1 MYSADADKV
10 KGSATIIKIRMHE
23 LTERELYQALEY
35 AKSLDEN
42 AGRRILEQFQ
52 LDQIALAQTIFGIF
66 PAVIAEQNQ
75 DMANLFMDLCFD
87 VICVY
92 QKAFGPLPSQKD
104 MDLDWLEKQA
114 MLLDAELQSLM
125 TDKHMDDRIREKLQ
139 DRLRQRSLDET
150 GQMGL
155 VNFMNAAI
163 DDFASENPVR
173 VPAIKATQ
181 TMIFVVI
188 RLFNSLYSHAAKE

>member
-1 MYSADADKV
+1 
-10 KGSATIIKIRMHE
+10 MHE
-23 LTERELYQALEY
+23 LTNRELYQALEY
-35 AKSLDEN
+35 AKSMDES
-42 AGRRILEQFQ
+42 AGRKIMEQFG
-52 LDQIALAQTIFGIF
+52 LDQTALAQTIFGIF

-92 QKAFGPLPSQKD
+92 RKAFGSLPPQKD

-125 TDKHMDDRIREKLQ
+125 TDKDMDEKIREKLQ

-163 DDFASENPVR
+163 DEFASENPVR
-173 VPAIKATQ
+173 VPAIKTTQ

-188 RLFNSLYSHAAKE
+188 RLFNNLYSHAFHK

>member
-1 MYSADADKV
+1 
-10 KGSATIIKIRMHE
+10 MHE
-23 LTERELYQALEY
+23 LTDCELYQALEY
-35 AKSLDEN
+35 AKSMDEN

-52 LDQIALAQTIFGIF
+52 LDQFALAQTIFGIF

-92 QKAFGPLPSQKD
+92 QKAFGPLPPQKD

-125 TDKHMDDRIREKLQ
+125 TDKHMDDRIRERLQ

-150 GQMGL
+150 GQAGL

-173 VPAIKATQ
+173 VSAIKTTQ

-188 RLFNSLYSHAAKE
+188 KLFNSLYSHAAAKK

>member
-1 MYSADADKV
+1 
-10 KGSATIIKIRMHE
+10 MHE
-23 LTERELYQALEY
+23 LTDRELYRALEY

-42 AGRRILEQFQ
+42 AGRKVLEQFQ
-52 LDQIALAQTIFGIF
+52 LDQTALAQTIFGIF
-66 PAVIAEQNQ
+66 PMVITEQNQ

-92 QKAFGPLPSQKD
+92 QQAFGPLPSQKD

-125 TDKHMDDRIREKLQ
+125 ADRHMDERIREKLQ

-150 GQMGL
+150 GQKGL

-181 TMIFVVI
+181 TMILVVI
-188 RLFNSLYSHAAKE
+188 RLFNNLYSHAHGK

>member
-1 MYSADADKV
+1 
-10 KGSATIIKIRMHE
+10 MHE
-23 LTERELYQALEY
+23 LTDRELYQALEY
-35 AKSLDEN
+35 AKRLDQN

-52 LDQIALAQTIFGIF
+52 LDQFALTQTIFGIL
-66 PAVIAEQNQ
+66 PAIIAEQNQ

-92 QKAFGPLPSQKD
+92 QKAFGPMPLQKD
-104 MDLDWLEKQA
+104 MNPDWLEKQA

-125 TDKHMDDRIREKLQ
+125 TDRHMDEKIKEKLQ

-150 GQMGL
+150 GQKGL

-163 DDFASENPVR
+163 DEFASENPVR
-173 VPAIKATQ
+173 VPAIKTTQ

-188 RLFNSLYSHAAKE
+188 RLFNNLYSRTHGQ

>member
-1 MYSADADKV
+1 
-10 KGSATIIKIRMHE
+10 MHE

-42 AGRRILEQFQ
+42 AERRILEQFQ
-52 LDQIALAQTIFGIF
+52 LEQIALAQTIFGIF

-125 TDKHMDDRIREKLQ
+125 TDKHMDEKIREKLQ
-139 DRLRQRSLDET
+139 DLLRQRSLDET

-155 VNFMNAAI
+155 VNFMNVAI

-173 VPAIKATQ
+173 VPAIKTTQ
-181 TMIFVVI
+181 TMIFMVI
-188 RLFNSLYSHAAKE
+188 RLFNELYSHAAAIS